1 MTVPVQKDGLERKE
15 VTPEVLFTQ
24 VSAWEG
30 SRDKLAAEEGII
42 FFSPESAALQS
53 WLIAQDINRGI
64 FAFSLY
70 YKLNYQMR
78 SLRCTVYNDIFLE
91 VGIADYFKSR
101 YNLPTVQCSYG
112 ITCHYKEFN
121 FTFILHYLFS
131 CVKYTYLYLDKSK
144 LINICGWSYFSWQK
158 SHTKLKF

>member
-1 MTVPVQKDGLERKE
+1 MHNCLCRRMGQKERKLHLKSFLHKYLHERE
-15 VTPEVLFTQ
+15 VETNWQQKRELFFFPQRVL
-24 VSAWEG
+24 
-30 SRDKLAAEEGII
+30 
-42 FFSPESAALQS
+42 ALQS

-78 SLRCTVYNDIFLE
+78 SLCCTVYNDIFLE

-121 FTFILHYLFS
+121 FTFILHCFFS

-144 LINICGWSYFSWQK
+144 LINI
-158 SHTKLKF
+158 